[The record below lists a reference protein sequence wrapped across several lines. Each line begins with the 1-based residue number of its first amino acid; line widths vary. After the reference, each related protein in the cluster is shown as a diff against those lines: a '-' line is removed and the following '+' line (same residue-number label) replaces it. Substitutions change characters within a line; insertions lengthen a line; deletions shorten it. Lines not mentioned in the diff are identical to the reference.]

1 MSVQQITL
9 SLPDALYEQLK
20 TVAER
25 SRRSLDEVLVE
36 VVTALAPVLGTAS
49 KGVRASLAQ
58 MAYLN
63 DAALWQAARA
73 TMAPEQR
80 ARLEELH
87 DKQQRSGLDTA
98 EHAEEQALLDL
109 YHETLLVRAQ
119 AAVLLKQRGYDVADP
134 EQFAPLA

>member
-1 MSVQQITL
+1 MSAQQITL

-20 TVAER
+20 TAAER

-36 VVTALAPVLGTAS
+36 VVSAIAPALGTAS
-49 KGVRASLAQ
+49 KGMRSSLAQ
-58 MAYLN
+58 LAYLN
-63 DAALWQAARA
+63 DAALWQAARS

-80 ARLEELH
+80 ARLEALH
-87 DKQQRSGLDTA
+87 DQQQRSGIDGA
-98 EHAEEQALLDL
+98 EQAEEQALVDL

-119 AAVLLKQRGYDVADP
+119 AAVLLKQRGYDVTDP